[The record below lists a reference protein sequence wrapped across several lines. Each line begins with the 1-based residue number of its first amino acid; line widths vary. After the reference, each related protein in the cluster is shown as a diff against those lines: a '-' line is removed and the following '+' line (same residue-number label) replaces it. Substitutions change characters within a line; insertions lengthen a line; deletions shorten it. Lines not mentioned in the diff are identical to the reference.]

1 MKRNTV
7 KRPTNQPWNQY
18 MDLEDSNKDARKIL
32 TVIAKVSARGK
43 GNQLNYHDEC
53 TFVDI

>member
-1 MKRNTV
+1 M
-7 KRPTNQPWNQY
+7 RPTNQPWNQY

>member
-1 MKRNTV
+1 
-7 KRPTNQPWNQY
+7 

-32 TVIAKVSARGK
+32 TIIAKASARGK
-43 GNQLNYHDEC
+43 GNQLNYCDEC